1 MSVPTVKEILDAIGL
16 TGANLVAGFIGGT
29 LNVLIFKRINP
40 WDASAALAAGT
51 FTAGYLG
58 EPISAITHAPVGGTC
73 FLVGFGGVV
82 ILGGSFS
89 VLRQRL
95 FANGAKGGTNA

>member
-1 MSVPTVKEILDAIGL
+1 MNVPTVKELLDAIGL
-16 TGANLVAGFIGGT
+16 QGANLVAGFIGGT

-40 WDASAALAAGT
+40 WDASAALVAGT

-58 EPISAITHAPVGGTC
+58 ESVASITHAPVGATC

-82 ILGGSFS
+82 ILGGSFAA
-89 VLRQRL
+89 LRQRL
-95 FANGAKGGTNA
+95 FANGTKGASNA